1 MNEHLVIKQIDGA
14 ELRYLKES
22 SEEDC
27 DPACLKEI
35 VSMIDA
41 MLENLGAQ
49 KSAMPGNPDTAQE

>member
-1 MNEHLVIKQIDGA
+1 MNENLVVKQIDGA

-22 SEEDC
+22 GEEDC

-41 MLENLGAQ
+41 MLENPESGQ
-49 KSAMPGNPDTAQE
+49 

>member
-49 KSAMPGNPDTAQE
+49 KSAMPGSPDTAKE

>member
-49 KSAMPGNPDTAQE
+49 KSAMPGSPDTAQE

>member
-1 MNEHLVIKQIDGA
+1 MNEHLVVKQIDGA

-22 SEEDC
+22 GEEDF

-41 MLENLGAQ
+41 LLENTESGQ
-49 KSAMPGNPDTAQE
+49 